1 MPPDPRSSRIWWVRP
16 PDPVPPRPFS
26 CRRFRP
32 SAGEDPG
39 ETAEEPESDLLPS
52 PERRGD
58 GRWIRARSV
67 VRVCGVAVLVLAI
80 IAVHRFFDRTPRAR
94 SVENSSTSP
103 SGTDYELAPRIFAYE
118 VRHSRVDDLSEDP
131 DEIGVSAWEGR
142 VDDIIWVQAS
152 LDPPAYC
159 YLIAFDPDGRFRLA
173 DPPEATVSP
182 SRCSEF
188 RYNTRRNSSRGASRP
203 RGAGL
208 QAWLLVA
215 ARDPLPPFANWSA
228 ARLLPWR
235 SVQAEGVWQFD
246 GRSIE
251 RLRPGRRRVLQRT
264 FDSPHPFARLCEFL
278 RGIPDIDAIAAI
290 AYPVRPEKD

>member
-1 MPPDPRSSRIWWVRP
+1 
-16 PDPVPPRPFS
+16 
-26 CRRFRP
+26 
-32 SAGEDPG
+32 
-39 ETAEEPESDLLPS
+39 
-52 PERRGD
+52 
-58 GRWIRARSV
+58 V
-67 VRVCGVAVLVLAI
+67 VVLVLAI
-80 IAVHRFFDRTPRAR
+80 VTVLRFFGRTPRAR

-103 SGTDYELAPRIFAYE
+103 SGTESELAPRIFAFE
-118 VRHSRVDDLSEDP
+118 VRHSRVDDQSEDP
-131 DEIGVSAWEGR
+131 DEIGVSSWEGR
-142 VDDIIWVQAS
+142 VDDIIWVQAD

-182 SRCSEF
+182 TRCSEF
-188 RYNTRRNSSRGASRP
+188 RYIARMDSSRGASQP
-203 RGAGL
+203 HGAGL

-215 ARDPLPPFANWSA
+215 ARDPLPPFADWSA

-264 FDSPHPFARLCEFL
+264 FESPRPFVRLCEFL
-278 RGIPDIDAIAAI
+278 RGIPDIDAVAAI
-290 AYPVRPEKD
+290 AYPVRPADD